1 MVGAVVAL
9 LLFASDARGFGEAE
23 VGFLEA
29 ARRLLLEELGVN
41 TVFDD
46 DVALVVVAATHANVI
61 VDGGA
66 SGEEAERDGFVE
78 LDMVAFGD
86 LEGGVLVCKA
96 KIFPFVLIVENS
108 GVRVDGGDEG
118 RATAVRLSEHEM
130 GVEDGFVNGEVAPE
144 SARRDAALRGVFG
157 YRWAEHDG

>member
-1 MVGAVVAL
+1 MV
-9 LLFASDARGFGEAE
+9 FF
-23 VGFLEA
+23 EA

-46 DVALVVVAATHANVI
+46 DVALVVVAATHADVF

-66 SGEEAERDGFVE
+66 SGEEAEGDGFVE
-78 LDMVAFGD
+78 LDVVAVGD

-130 GVEDGFVNGEVAPE
+130 GVEDGFVYGEVAPKGALGDA
-144 SARRDAALRGVFG
+144 SLRWVFRYRRAK
-157 YRWAEHDG
+157 HDGHWVDDGVV